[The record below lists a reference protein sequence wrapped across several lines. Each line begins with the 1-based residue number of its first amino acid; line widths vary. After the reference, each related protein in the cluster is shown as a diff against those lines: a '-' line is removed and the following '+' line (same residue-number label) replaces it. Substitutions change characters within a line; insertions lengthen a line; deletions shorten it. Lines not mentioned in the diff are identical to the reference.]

1 MFSTFKEK
9 MAGASR
15 LAARGTSSSSRP
27 MATSTAHDSSDR
39 PRLTRAVQVLVAIN
53 VAMLFLQRTVVR
65 DADAFAVLGF
75 QAGSLQRTLWSALTY
90 MFVHYGVWH
99 LALNMYVLLAFGPR
113 LERAMGTRAFTLY
126 YLWCGLGG
134 AVAHMLFVHD
144 GILAGA
150 TAGTLGVMFAYWQQ
164 WPDQDVSLLGAL
176 PMRPWTV
183 LVLLGAAMLGL
194 SAMGAGAEV
203 AGGASIA
210 AAAHIGGIAFAWLYM
225 RTPPA
230 ASIERLRQRISPA
243 PDYPQDETPR
253 AIPRTLP
260 RSRSTAQ
267 QRDDVDEIVAKSNAV
282 AAQQPQP
289 MHRALV
295 APLAP
300 VREEPV
306 GELDR
311 VLDKISLE
319 GLESLTPAER
329 AVLDEMAR
337 RLRDEGR

>member
-1 MFSTFKEK
+1 
-9 MAGASR
+9 
-15 LAARGTSSSSRP
+15 
-27 MATSTAHDSSDR
+27 MATSTPHEPQNR
-39 PRLTRAVQVLVAIN
+39 PHLTRAVQVLVAIN
-53 VAMLFLQRTVVR
+53 VAMLFLQWTVVS

-113 LERAMGTRAFTLY
+113 LETAMGTRAFTLY

-134 AVAHMLFVHD
+134 AVAHMLFVRT
-144 GILAGA
+144 GLLVGASAGV
-150 TAGTLGVMFAYWQQ
+150 LGVLFAYWQQ
-164 WPDQDVSLLGAL
+164 WPDEEISLFGVM

-183 LVLLGAAMLGL
+183 LVLLGGAILGL
-194 SAMGAGAEV
+194 GAIGAGAGI
-203 AGGASIA
+203 AGGAPIA
-210 AAAHIGGIAFAWLYM
+210 YLAHVGGIAFAWLYM

-230 ASIERLRQRISPA
+230 ASIERFRQRISPA

-260 RSRSTAQ
+260 RSRSGT
-267 QRDDVDEIVAKSNAV
+267 QRDDVDEIVAKSKAV
-282 AAQQPQP
+282 AAQQPRP
-289 MHRALV
+289 MTRVLTTP
-295 APLAP
+295 APRP
-300 VREEPV
+300 REEGV
-306 GELDR
+306 AELDR

-319 GLESLTPAER
+319 GLESLTSTER

-337 RLRDEGR
+337 RLRGEGQ